1 MIITPAIF
9 NPFDP
14 VGEIASM
21 INEVICKALV
31 SIANFLFQGYYGIIK
46 ALTNSSYISGGL
58 SKLFGNEEVWK
69 LVKDV
74 HSAAVVPIGEG
85 ILGLFMLIQLVKIS
99 QRIDATATL
108 PAVKDIVFLFVT
120 YVIMHWLIIHSLDL
134 ATATY
139 DVINKITTNA
149 ALSPS
154 SALDKSPLDFGAADD
169 SDIDWSKASIGGCF
183 MLVLF
188 GGLSFFVGGVA
199 FLIGLVMALAR
210 GIQLY
215 MYAAFAPIPLS
226 LLGFDETRQS
236 GISFIK
242 NFISLCLAGAIMIF
256 SLVAYPKILTAVA
269 TSGFTDNV
277 MVKMMMGGSSVDS
290 LRTLLTG
297 LAVTILLCLAL
308 VKSGAWAKEILGS

>member
-1 MIITPAIF
+1 MIITPA
-9 NPFDP
+9 FDP
-14 VGEIASM
+14 LGIGDKIVSA
-21 INEVICKALV
+21 INEAICRALV
-31 SIANFLFQGYYGIIK
+31 SIADGLFQGYYGIIK
-46 ALTNSSYISGGL
+46 SLTNSSYISGGL
-58 SKLFGNEEVWK
+58 SKLFGNEQVWN

-74 HSAAVVPIGEG
+74 HSSAVVPIGEG

-134 ATATY
+134 ATAVY
-139 DVINKITTNA
+139 DVINKIVTND

-154 SALDKSPLDFGAADD
+154 SALEKSPLDFGSADGN
-169 SDIDWSKASIGGCF
+169 DIDWSKASIGGCF

-188 GGLSFFVGGVA
+188 GFFSLLVGGVA

-215 MYAAFAPIPLS
+215 LYAAFAPIPLS
-226 LLGFDETRQS
+226 LLGFDETRQA

-277 MVKMMMGGSSVDS
+277 MVKMMMGGSSVDA
-290 LRTLLTG
+290 LKTLLTG
-297 LAVTILLCLAL
+297 LAVTILLALAL

>member
-1 MIITPAIF
+1 MIITPA
-9 NPFDP
+9 FDP
-14 VGEIASM
+14 LGIGDKIVSA
-21 INEVICKALV
+21 INEVICRALV
-31 SIANFLFQGYYGIIK
+31 SIADFLFQGYYAIIK

-58 SKLFGNEEVWK
+58 SKLFGNEEVWN

-139 DVINKITTNA
+139 DVINKIVTND

-154 SALDKSPLDFGAADD
+154 SALEKSPLDFGSPDD
-169 SDIDWSKASIGGCF
+169 NDIDWSKASIGGCF

-188 GGLSFFVGGVA
+188 GLLSLLVGGFS

-226 LLGFDETRQS
+226 LLGFDETRQA

-256 SLVAYPKILTAVA
+256 ALVAYPKILTAVA

-277 MVKMMMGGSSVDS
+277 MVKMMMGGSSVDA
-290 LRTLLTG
+290 LKTLLTG
-297 LAVTILLCLAL
+297 LAVTILLALAL